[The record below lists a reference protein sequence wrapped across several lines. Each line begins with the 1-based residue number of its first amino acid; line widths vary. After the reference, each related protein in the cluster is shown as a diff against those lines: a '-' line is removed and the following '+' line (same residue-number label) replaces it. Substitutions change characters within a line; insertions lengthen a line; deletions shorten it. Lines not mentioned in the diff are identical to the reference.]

1 MWDKRKLVQLVCSGK
16 ADNATKMKNK
26 LKNIT
31 GINSSSDTVCRALK
45 QAGMKAITK
54 KKKPRLLPRH
64 QKKRKNFALRYK
76 DWAVEGWKGVI
87 WSDETKINRLGS
99 DGRE

>member
-1 MWDKRKLVQLVCSGK
+1 MSGIE
-16 ADNATKMKNK
+16 T
-26 LKNIT
+26 
-31 GINSSSDTVCRALK
+31 SSYEGNHK
-45 QAGMKAITK
+45 E
-54 KKKPRLLPRH
+54 KKPWLLPRH

-87 WSDETKINRLGS
+87 WSGETKINRLGS